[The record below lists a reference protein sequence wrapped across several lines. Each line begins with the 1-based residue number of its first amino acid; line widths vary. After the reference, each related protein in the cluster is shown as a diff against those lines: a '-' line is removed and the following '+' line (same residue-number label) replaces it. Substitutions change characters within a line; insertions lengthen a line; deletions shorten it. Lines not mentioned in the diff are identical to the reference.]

1 MQAHRMMFLKMAD
14 LGSRIADHFFEKWL
28 SAFLQENQAKKG
40 SFLTALAT
48 DSAALRPPLL
58 QLRAYH
64 FSALLD
70 VFFSA
75 NVLKKVKIICVC
87 FSRVVEPVIS
97 DDFSP

>member
-1 MQAHRMMFLKMAD
+1 MAD
-14 LGSRIADHFFEKWL
+14 LGSFFTADHFFEKWL

-40 SFLTALAT
+40 SFLLPW
-48 DSAALRPPLL
+48 LLPLVL